1 MISDMNSFMVW
12 RQAEMK
18 IFYIFCGAA
27 IWALFF
33 STNTSYAKS
42 SKTWSNIGKG
52 LAIYEGAKIVTGR
65 QGNIL
70 DDVTGGM
77 QPSQSGSQSS
87 GGTYHDGYNAGYQS
101 GYDAGYNAGF
111 RRGTESAR

>member
-1 MISDMNSFMVW
+1 
-12 RQAEMK
+12 MK
-18 IFYIFCGAA
+18 KFIICFVFLCVLCVCADI
-27 IWALFF
+27 
-33 STNTSYAKS
+33 SYAKS

-70 DDVTGGM
+70 DDVTGGP
-77 QPSQSGSQSS
+77 QPRQSASQPS
-87 GGTYHDGYNAGYQS
+87 GGTYSDGYNAGYKS

-111 RRGTESAR
+111 RQGVEKAR